1 MLKCCRH
8 FAVLAGRDERSDLPW
23 AMRLRERVIFDEEEA
38 EEGKEEGEEI
48 EIKVSMVK
56 TRKERNVIEK

>member
-23 AMRLRERVIFDEEEA
+23 AMRLRERVIFDEEE
-38 EEGKEEGEEI
+38 EGEEEGEEI
-48 EIKVSMVK
+48 EIEVSMVK